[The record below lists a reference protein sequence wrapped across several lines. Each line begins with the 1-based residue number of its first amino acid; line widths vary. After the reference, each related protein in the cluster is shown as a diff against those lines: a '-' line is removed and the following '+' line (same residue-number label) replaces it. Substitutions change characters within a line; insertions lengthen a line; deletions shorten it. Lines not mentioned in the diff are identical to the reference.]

1 MIYNADKQTEDNQG
15 PEKTPEATPGVTP
28 EELEALKE
36 SIAKLEAKNR
46 ELAEEKAKAKQAAEQ
61 AAMERAKKDGDLEA
75 LEKSWAEKVKATEAE
90 LSGKLQQYEQMMTDI
105 TSGSEARKL
114 AADLALPGHAD
125 LLLPHIKGR
134 LKTEVRDGKPVVK
147 VLDAEGNPSAL
158 TVDDLRKEIKANEL
172 FAPILS
178 GSKANGAG
186 GAGKS
191 DGGQVKRKGW
201 GEMTDDER
209 VALRKE
215 DPATYKEVVDE
226 FYNRKT

>member
-1 MIYNADKQTEDNQG
+1 MNDEVQQTEAETETETTQN
-15 PEKTPEATPGVTP
+15 AGVTQ
-28 EELEALKE
+28 EEMQALKE

-61 AAMERAKKDGDLEA
+61 ATMERAKKDGDFES

-90 LSGKLQQYEQMMTDI
+90 LSGKLKEYEQMMTDI

-114 AADLALPGHAD
+114 ASDLALPGHAD

-147 VLDAEGNPSAL
+147 VLDAEGNPSAMSI
-158 TVDDLRKEIKANEL
+158 DDLRKEIKANEL

-178 GSKANGAG
+178 GSRSNGAG

-191 DGGQVKRKGW
+191 DGGKVERKGW
-201 GEMTDDER
+201 GDMNDEER
-209 VALRKE
+209 VALRRE

-226 FYNRKT
+226 FYNRKS

>member
-1 MIYNADKQTEDNQG
+1 MSDDVNKEPENNTEQDN
-15 PEKTPEATPGVTP
+15 TPEPTPGVTP
-28 EELEALKE
+28 EELEALRE

-46 ELAEEKAKAKQAAEQ
+46 ELAEEKSKAKQAAEQ

-90 LSGKLQQYEQMMTDI
+90 LSGKLQQYEQMMTEI

-134 LKTEVRDGKPVVK
+134 LKTEVREGKPVVK
-147 VLDAEGNPSAL
+147 VLDAEGNPSAM
-158 TVDDLRKEIKANEL
+158 TIDDLRKEIKGNEL

-191 DGGQVKRKGW
+191 DGGRVERKGW
-201 GEMTDDER
+201 GEMTDAER
-209 VALRKE
+209 VELRKE
-215 DPATYKEVVDE
+215 DPAAYQQVVDE

>member
-1 MIYNADKQTEDNQG
+1 MNDEVQQTETETETETKEV
-15 PEKTPEATPGVTP
+15 PSVTP
-28 EELEALKE
+28 EELESLKE

-46 ELAEEKAKAKQAAEQ
+46 ELAEEKSKAKQAAEQ
-61 AAMERAKKDGDLEA
+61 AAMERAKKDGDLES

-90 LSGKLQQYEQMMTDI
+90 LTGKLQQYEQMMTDI

-147 VLDAEGNPSAL
+147 VLDAEGNPSAMSI
-158 TVDDLRKEIKANEL
+158 DDLRKEIKTNEL

-191 DGGQVKRKGW
+191 DGGRVERKGW
-201 GEMTDDER
+201 GEMTDEER

>member
-1 MIYNADKQTEDNQG
+1 MTDEVQQTETETETETKEV
-15 PEKTPEATPGVTP
+15 PSVTP
-28 EELEALKE
+28 EELESLKE

-46 ELAEEKAKAKQAAEQ
+46 ELAEEKSKAKQAAEQ
-61 AAMERAKKDGDLEA
+61 AAMERAKKDGDLES

-90 LSGKLQQYEQMMTDI
+90 LTGKLQQYEQMMTDI

-147 VLDAEGNPSAL
+147 VLDAEGNPSAMSI
-158 TVDDLRKEIKANEL
+158 DDLRKEIKANDL

-191 DGGQVKRKGW
+191 DGGRVERKGW
-201 GEMTDDER
+201 GEMTDEER

>member
-1 MIYNADKQTEDNQG
+1 
-15 PEKTPEATPGVTP
+15 
-28 EELEALKE
+28 
-36 SIAKLEAKNR
+36 
-46 ELAEEKAKAKQAAEQ
+46 
-61 AAMERAKKDGDLEA
+61 
-75 LEKSWAEKVKATEAE
+75 
-90 LSGKLQQYEQMMTDI
+90 MTDI

-147 VLDAEGNPSAL
+147 VLDAEGNPSAMSI
-158 TVDDLRKEIKANEL
+158 DDLRKEIKANDL

-191 DGGQVKRKGW
+191 DGGRVERKGW
-201 GEMTDDER
+201 GEMTDEER